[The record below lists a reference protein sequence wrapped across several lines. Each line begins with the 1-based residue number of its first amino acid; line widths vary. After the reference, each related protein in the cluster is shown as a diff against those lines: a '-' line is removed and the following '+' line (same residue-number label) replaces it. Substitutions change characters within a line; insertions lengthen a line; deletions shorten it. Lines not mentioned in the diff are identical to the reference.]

1 MATASPRLSAILPG
15 RTILNE
21 AEIPAR
27 ASRHGIVGVIAGLLA
42 LLVPALGQ
50 AQLTAPI
57 RGAETVTSRYL
68 GADISAS
75 TLKESGRHL
84 AAVAARAN
92 PAVVHIQSKHQT
104 AKSMTEETGSGVIA
118 SRPGRNGLLVITNR
132 HVVANATLKNIEIR
146 LSDGRIIFPQE
157 KLEDADSDLA
167 VLKIAAVGVQPL
179 EFADSDNLDIGH
191 FVLAMGS
198 PLGLSQS
205 VTLGIVSAKG
215 RRALDLP
222 GRRVINQDFIQTDA
236 AINPGNS
243 GGPLIDLDGRIA
255 GINTAIAS
263 QGGGNEGI
271 GFSIPSNL
279 VQFIVDQL
287 LAHGHVRRGYLGV
300 ELDQQF
306 DLDAA
311 RKNSLDRLYG
321 ARVTVVIDKTPAARA
336 GLKAGDIIINLD
348 GVEIQDENDLI
359 NRVSLTPVNK
369 QVRMIVMRNGRQ
381 ETLFVTLSE
390 RPGNERSELPE
401 PWPPVPG
408 SGDFRNTT
416 FRTLN
421 ATSGLMRQ
429 MGYSP
434 NQRGVVVA
442 ELKGETSELGLQL
455 YDVIEEVGRRP
466 VRNDEDWTAALAEL
480 ADEQEIVLKVRRVI
494 DGETVSRLVL
504 WQRDSESGSVQAPPR
519 LPVRELKSI

>member
-1 MATASPRLSAILPG
+1 MPAANSLSFSAG
-15 RTILNE
+15 GQRE
-21 AEIPAR
+21 
-27 ASRHGIVGVIAGLLA
+27 SRIAVLSMIGMIALLA
-42 LLVPALGQ
+42 PTPAYS
-50 AQLTAPI
+50 QLTAPL

-68 GADISAS
+68 GAEVSS
-75 TLKESGRHL
+75 SLKEAGRHL

-104 AKSMTEETGSGVIA
+104 AKSTTEETGSGVIA
-118 SRPGRNGLLVITNR
+118 TRPGKNGLLVITNR
-132 HVVANATLKNIEIR
+132 HVVANASLRNIEIR
-146 LSDGRIIFPQE
+146 LHDGRIIFPQE

-167 VLKIAAVGVQPL
+167 VLKISAVGIQPL

-306 DLDAA
+306 DLEAA
-311 RKNSLDRLYG
+311 KRNALDRLYG
-321 ARVTVVIDKTPAARA
+321 ARVTVVIDKTPAAQA

-369 QVRMIVMRNGRQ
+369 QVRMIVIRNGRQ

-390 RPGNERSELPE
+390 RPGGERSELPE
-401 PWPPVPG
+401 PLQHAPG
-408 SGDFRNTT
+408 DGEFRNTA

-421 ATSGLMRQ
+421 ANPGLLRQ
-429 MGYSP
+429 IGYSGE
-434 NQRGVVVA
+434 QRGVVVM
-442 ELKGETSELGLQL
+442 ETPSGDEENGLRL
-455 YDVIEEVGRRP
+455 YDVIEEVARRS
-466 VRNDEDWTAALAEL
+466 VGNQDELTAALDEL
-480 ADEQEIVLKVRRVI
+480 ADEREVVLKVRRLV
-494 DGETVSRLVL
+494 DGKVVTRLVI
-504 WQRDSESGSVQAPPR
+504 WQRDPACVVTP
-519 LPVRELKSI
+519 